1 MATLIISHEVEPQ
14 CDESSDNG
22 TPHTLATPTLMID
35 PCPHVSVRPK
45 SDTLDISDIPSC
57 QAVWQQQVLPEQ
69 SNYSQYGQSF
79 PSPYVDGDK
88 QEMLERWQGSV
99 QLAQPHSTVD
109 HDPSLEI
116 NSDRSP
122 GCGAQIPTS
131 CCPSNT
137 LEYHTPSLD
146 DGQSALNSVLE
157 ASMLCDNPDGPIA
170 LPLIC
175 MADHDHI
182 YDVLASTLYHRR
194 TWEIPDLVVGITF
207 EKHKT
212 AVQIVLAW
220 LAEDTL
226 PDHDLVSASSTSM
239 AVIRY
244 MFTNHSQPFILRMQ
258 KLFQMVI

>member
-1 MATLIISHEVEPQ
+1 
-14 CDESSDNG
+14 
-22 TPHTLATPTLMID
+22 
-35 PCPHVSVRPK
+35 
-45 SDTLDISDIPSC
+45 
-57 QAVWQQQVLPEQ
+57 
-69 SNYSQYGQSF
+69 
-79 PSPYVDGDK
+79 
-88 QEMLERWQGSV
+88 
-99 QLAQPHSTVD
+99 
-109 HDPSLEI
+109 
-116 NSDRSP
+116 
-122 GCGAQIPTS
+122 
-131 CCPSNT
+131 
-137 LEYHTPSLD
+137 
-146 DGQSALNSVLE
+146 
-157 ASMLCDNPDGPIA
+157 MLCDNPDGPIA